1 MYVKFHHNLNYKFD
15 KNMWVGNCRTHAV
28 SVAQVVVV
36 HVTVRV
42 HVTTDSVVVVEIVRR
57 SKPTGC
63 QQKGA
68 NLKWYN
74 PRSNIKFNPN
84 FN

>member
-1 MYVKFHHNLNYKFD
+1 
-15 KNMWVGNCRTHAV
+15 MWVGNCRAHAV
-28 SVAQVVVV
+28 SVVDVVVV

-42 HVTTDSVVVVEIVRR
+42 HVTTVSVVVVVEIVRR
-57 SKPTGC
+57 NKPTDC
-63 QQKGA
+63 QQKCA

>member
-1 MYVKFHHNLNYKFD
+1 M
-15 KNMWVGNCRTHAV
+15 
-28 SVAQVVVV
+28 SVVDVVVV

-42 HVTTDSVVVVEIVRR
+42 HVTTVSVVVVVEIVRR
-57 SKPTGC
+57 NKPTDC
-63 QQKGA
+63 QQKCA